1 MYGNRIREARK
12 KKGMTLK
19 QVADATGYTIGHIS
33 QIERNLKSPS
43 LSALRKIAACLECS
57 EVWLIMGESEQSLL
71 PQSSGESDS
80 RKSYLIRK
88 ENRIPMKIPEI
99 DNWAGEN
106 PDIAS
111 KKEELEVSYVCGK
124 ITGLM
129 VRMQPRHWVTEQ
141 MISHTTYDESLLL
154 LKGELELHMDNS
166 VYTVH
171 EGDSFYIP
179 SGSLHNYMN
188 RSKEEAVIV
197 VYFSQLVY

>member
-19 QVADATGYTIGHIS
+19 QVADATGYTVGHIS
-33 QIERNLKSPS
+33 QIERDLKSPS
-43 LSALRKIAACLECS
+43 LTALRKIAACLECS

-99 DNWAGEN
+99 DISYSIFTPSHL
-106 PDIAS
+106 PDGRAA
-111 KKEELEVSYVCGK
+111 K

>member
-99 DNWAGEN
+99 DISYSIFTPSHL
-106 PDIAS
+106 PDGRAA
-111 KKEELEVSYVCGK
+111 K

>member
-99 DNWAGEN
+99 DISYSIFTPSHL
-106 PDIAS
+106 PDGRAA
-111 KKEELEVSYVCGK
+111 K

-141 MISHTTYDESLLL
+141 TISHTTYDESLLL

>member
-99 DNWAGEN
+99 DISYSIFTPSHL
-106 PDIAS
+106 PDGRAA
-111 KKEELEVSYVCGK
+111 K
-124 ITGLM
+124 ITGPM

>member
-19 QVADATGYTIGHIS
+19 QVADATGYTVGHIS
-33 QIERNLKSPS
+33 QIERDLKSPS
-43 LSALRKIAACLECS
+43 LTALRKIAACLECS
-57 EVWLIMGESEQSLL
+57 EVWLIMGESEPSHLSQA
-71 PQSSGESDS
+71 SGEGDS

-99 DNWAGEN
+99 DISYSIFTPSHL
-106 PDIAS
+106 PDGRAA
-111 KKEELEVSYVCGK
+111 K